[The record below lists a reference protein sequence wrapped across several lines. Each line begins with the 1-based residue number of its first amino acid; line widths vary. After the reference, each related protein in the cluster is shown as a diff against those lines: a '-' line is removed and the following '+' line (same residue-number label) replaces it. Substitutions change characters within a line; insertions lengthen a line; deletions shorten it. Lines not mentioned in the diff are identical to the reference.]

1 MQRQL
6 TLTELKRHGD
16 EAFAA
21 AQHAIDEAHLI
32 VRDCKRMT
40 AEVTHSK
47 DELERFTRQ
56 SRKVTL
62 FRDAPNV
69 GIGDGR

>member
-1 MQRQL
+1 MQR
-6 TLTELKRHGD
+6 TLTELKRLGD
-16 EAFAA
+16 DAFAA
-21 AQHAIDEAHLI
+21 AQDVIDDAHRI

-40 AEVTHSK
+40 AKVAHSK
-47 DELERFTRQ
+47 YELERFTRQ

-62 FRDAPNV
+62 FRDAPNI